1 MHARFKLGI
10 GIGAIL
16 VTLVWLAVSGF
27 QEGRTYYYTVD
38 EIAAGAGAHGN
49 ARLKVSGEVVP
60 GSISRRAEGLFFTL
74 TENGR
79 ELPVLYAGLDPVPD
93 TFKDHAKAVVEGRLQ
108 PGGTFQADKIQA
120 KCASKYEAM
129 YAEEQ
134 AQPGAGPTGASPTAA
149 VDAPAASPSPA
160 TAQGTRP

>member
-1 MHARFKLGI
+1 MHARVKLGI

-27 QEGRTYYYTVD
+27 QEGKTYYYTVD
-38 EIAAGAGAHGN
+38 EIAAGAGARGN

-60 GSISRRAEGLFFTL
+60 GSISRRSEGLYFTL

-79 ELPVLYAGLDPVPD
+79 EMPVLYAGLDPVPD

-134 AQPGAGPTGASPTAA
+134 AQPGATPTSATPVASPP
-149 VDAPAASPSPA
+149 PAAA
-160 TAQGTRP
+160 EGARP

>member
-1 MHARFKLGI
+1 MNARVKLGI

-16 VTLVWLAVSGF
+16 VTLVWLGVSGF
-27 QEGRTYYYTVD
+27 QEGKTYYYTVD
-38 EIAAGAGAHGN
+38 EIAAGAGAWGN

-60 GSISRRAEGLFFTL
+60 GSISRRAEGLHFTL

-79 ELPVLYAGLDPVPD
+79 EMPVLYAGLDPVPD
-93 TFKDHAKAVVEGRLQ
+93 TFKDHAKAVVEGHLQ
-108 PGGTFQADKIQA
+108 PGGEFRADKIQA

-134 AQPGAGPTGASPTAA
+134 AQPGAGPTSATPAA
-149 VDAPAASPSPA
+149 AANAPAADPPPA
-160 TAQGTRP
+160 AAEGARP

>member
-1 MHARFKLGI
+1 MQARIKLGI

-38 EIAAGAGAHGN
+38 EIAAGAGARGN

-60 GSISRRAEGLFFTL
+60 GSISRRAEGLFFML
-74 TENGR
+74 TENGC
-79 ELPVLYAGLDPVPD
+79 EMPVLYVGLDPVPD
-93 TFKDHAKAVVEGRLQ
+93 TFKDRAKAVVEGHLQ
-108 PGGTFQADKIQA
+108 PGGAFRADRIQA

-129 YAEEQ
+129 DAREQ
-134 AQPGAGPTGASPTAA
+134 AQPGAGPTVASPTAA
-149 VDAPAASPSPA
+149 AAGALP
-160 TAQGTRP
+160 

>member
-1 MHARFKLGI
+1 MHARVKLGI

-16 VTLVWLAVSGF
+16 VTLVWLGVSGF
-27 QEGRTYYYTVD
+27 QEGKTYYSTVD
-38 EIAAGAGAHGN
+38 EIAAGAGAWGN

-60 GSISRRAEGLFFTL
+60 GSISRRAEGLHFTL

-79 ELPVLYAGLDPVPD
+79 EMPVLYAGLDPVPD

-134 AQPGAGPTGASPTAA
+134 AQPGATPTSAT
-149 VDAPAASPSPA
+149 PAASPPPA
-160 TAQGTRP
+160 AAEGARP